1 MSEKKPST
9 MDAVNKRLDEVLVE
23 FFECVGELYKEQANL
38 ENIMKNGFLMMSR
51 ARYNMGAKSVGV
63 SQYDENN
70 MKASKVVLITD
81 NDDDN
86 CVNKMFE
93 LVNSNSCL
101 DESLKDPV
109 SEGLRQRKS
118 GGKEKVETIGSENE
132 EQLTQKNSNNTKKN
146 SDPIKW
152 FGVLVPQS
160 LRQSQAYFKQATDSV
175 IKVSNLKSKVMH
187 LKEHYKSLQKE
198 KQLITTQ
205 WNCEKV
211 KIQSSSWILETIWW
225 IKHFVKAGEIY
236 QYNLGP

>member
-23 FFECVGELYKEQANL
+23 FFECVGELYQEQADL
-38 ENIMKNGFLMMSR
+38 ENIMKSGFLMMSR

-70 MKASKVVLITD
+70 MKASKVVLVTEK
-81 NDDDN
+81 DDDDDDDDD
-86 CVNKMFE
+86 CVDKMFE
-93 LVNSNSCL
+93 LVNANSCL

-118 GGKEKVETIGSENE
+118 GGKDNVETIGSENV
-132 EQLTQKNSNNTKKN
+132 EQLTQKNSNNTKNYK
-146 SDPIKW
+146 DPIKW

-175 IKVSNLKSKVMH
+175 IKVSNLKSKVIH
-187 LKEHYKSLQKE
+187 LKEQYKTLQKE

-205 WNCEKV
+205 
-211 KIQSSSWILETIWW
+211 
-225 IKHFVKAGEIY
+225 
-236 QYNLGP
+236 